1 MERTLLQMQVLL
13 KTDKSTSTSSAK
25 KRRNVLLVVQVCSQK
40 VELVVAV
47 ADMGVL
53 GRESGQSILVL
64 VVVGFGRVRVKPSL
78 ETCTVEVER
87 YCVILE
93 N

>member
-13 KTDKSTSTSSAK
+13 KTGKSKSMNLAK

-40 VELVVAV
+40 AELVVAV

-64 VVVGFGRVRVKPSL
+64 VVVGFGRVRVKPPL

>member
-13 KTDKSTSTSSAK
+13 KTGKSKSMNLAK
-25 KRRNVLLVVQVCSQK
+25 KRRSVLMVVQAGSQK
-40 VELVVAV
+40 AESVVAV
-47 ADMGVL
+47 ADVGVL
-53 GRESGQSILVL
+53 GREFGQSILVL
-64 VVVGFGRVRVKPSL
+64 VVVGFGRARARPSL